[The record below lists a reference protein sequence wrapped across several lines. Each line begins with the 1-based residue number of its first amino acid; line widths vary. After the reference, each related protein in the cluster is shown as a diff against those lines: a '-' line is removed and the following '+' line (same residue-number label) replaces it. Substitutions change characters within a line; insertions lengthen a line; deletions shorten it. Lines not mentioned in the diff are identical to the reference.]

1 MPLQYSVHP
10 KTILLCDFDMGGFRP
25 PEMVKR
31 RPAVVLVGDLP
42 GRGRLHTVVPL
53 SGTETDPKYRYACR
67 LELAA
72 PLPEPFSETTWWAK
86 ADMAATVSLERLDLF
101 RSKRDQYGKRRYRT
115 DLRLTD
121 EQFEFVRQAVRI
133 AFGLDK

>member
-1 MPLQYSVHP
+1 MPLQYSVKP
-10 KTILLCDFDMGGFRP
+10 KTILLCDYSMGGFKP

-53 SGTETDPKYRYACR
+53 SGTESDPRYRYHCR
-67 LELAA
+67 IELAQ
-72 PLPEPFSETTWWAK
+72 PLPEPFAERVWWVK
-86 ADMAATVSLERLDLF
+86 ADMTTTVGLDRLDLF
-101 RSKRDQYGKRRYRT
+101 RTDRDQYGKRKYLT
-115 DLRLTD
+115 NLRVSD
-121 EQFEFVRQAVRI
+121 EQFDLIRQTVRC